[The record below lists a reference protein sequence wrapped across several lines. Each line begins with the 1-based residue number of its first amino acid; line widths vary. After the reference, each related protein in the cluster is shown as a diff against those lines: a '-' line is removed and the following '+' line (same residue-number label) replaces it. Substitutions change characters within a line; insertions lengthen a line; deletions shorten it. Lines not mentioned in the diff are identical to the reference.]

1 MQNFHW
7 SPGIGDPTIGGWV
20 TVALYALAA
29 ISTFKTFRVVI
40 DGGENTLWR
49 AMFLL
54 LVLLGINKQLDLQSA
69 ITELGR
75 VLASEE
81 GWYDERRT
89 VQLWF
94 VLGVAA
100 VCLALAI
107 MLLGLARNAPLATW
121 IALSGMTVLLA
132 FVLIRAASFHHID
145 RFIGDRILGLKWNWI
160 LEMGGI
166 SIVLL
171 SSEWRQ
177 RGWKQTETMRISGAK
192 K

>member
-177 RGWKQTETMRISGAK
+177 RGWKQTETMRVSGAK

>member
-7 SPGIGDPTIGGWV
+7 SPSIGDPTIGGWV

-29 ISTFKTFRVVI
+29 ISTFETFRVVI

-121 IALSGMTVLLA
+121 IALLGMTVLLA

-177 RGWKQTETMRISGAK
+177 RGWKQTETMRVSGAK